1 MASNMGE
8 NIPNVDPYTFTK
20 KKTKLKKTID
30 HIGTI
35 ISDFITFIVKFCI
48 INNINTYN

>member
-8 NIPNVDPYTFTK
+8 NIPNVDPYTFT
-20 KKTKLKKTID
+20 KTID